1 MDWNFKR
8 MFGIGVTAGCPL
20 AAYSTIYIDTTDSN
34 YQLEPPPSQ
43 YLYFGAGNIAFYHL
57 KL

>member
-8 MFGIGVTAGCPL
+8 MFGIGVSPACPL

-43 YLYFGAGNIAFYHL
+43 YLYFGAGNLHI
-57 KL
+57 